1 MRLLV
6 VEDDSMIGSAL
17 QALLAKDGHAVDW
30 AEDGAS
36 ASTALRTNTYDLV
49 VLDLGLPRVD
59 GLVVLR
65 DMRARGDTT
74 PVVVATARD
83 AVQARISGLDAGADD
98 YVIKPYDYDELLAR
112 IRAQL
117 RRAHGQGRSQ
127 YALDDIE
134 LDLKHR
140 VARKAG
146 AIVDLTAREWA
157 ILEPLV
163 LRPGSVLSREQLEDK
178 LFGWGHEVAS
188 NAVEVYVHGIRKKLG
203 QQVVQNIRGLGY
215 KVPECE

>member
-65 DMRARGDTT
+65 DMRARGDRT
-74 PVVVATARD
+74 PVIVATARD

-112 IRAQL
+112 VRAQL

-127 YALDDIE
+127 YALDDVE

>member
-1 MRLLV
+1 
-6 VEDDSMIGSAL
+6 MIGSAL

-74 PVVVATARD
+74 PVIVATARD

>member
-74 PVVVATARD
+74 PVIVATARD

-112 IRAQL
+112 VRAQL

-127 YALDDIE
+127 YALDDVE

>member
-74 PVVVATARD
+74 PVIVATARD

-188 NAVEVYVHGIRKKLG
+188 NAVEVYLHGIRKKLG

>member
-74 PVVVATARD
+74 PVIVATARD